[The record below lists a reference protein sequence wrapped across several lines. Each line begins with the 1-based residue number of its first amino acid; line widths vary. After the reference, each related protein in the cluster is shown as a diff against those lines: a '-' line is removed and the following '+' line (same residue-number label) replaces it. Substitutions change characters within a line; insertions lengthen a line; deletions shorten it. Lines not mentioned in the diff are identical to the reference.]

1 MRTGLAFAAS
11 ACAAALLA
19 LPCAAADQP
28 VPKMFHGMSQGK
40 GQWRMEILDA
50 TDMPAGKKPPAM
62 TLCTDNLASQ
72 VQQQKRS
79 PGAESNC
86 TRKVLKDTA
95 TEAVIESKCKERTT
109 TVSMKREN
117 DKSVLMDMSSSGGGA
132 PARSMKMR
140 YTSLGACQ
148 GGQGPI
154 TLDRNSEQCQK
165 IRAAIASNKMPPD
178 QAAKLGAMCGN

>member
-50 TDMPAGKKPPAM
+50 TDM
-62 TLCTDNLASQ
+62 LASQ